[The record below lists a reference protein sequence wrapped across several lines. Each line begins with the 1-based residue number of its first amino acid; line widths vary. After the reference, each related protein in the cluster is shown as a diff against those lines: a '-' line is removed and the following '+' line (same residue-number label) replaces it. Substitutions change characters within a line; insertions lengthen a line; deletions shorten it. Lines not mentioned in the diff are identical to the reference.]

1 MAKLY
6 LNKINSGEMELND
19 VPIEWR
25 AEVEELLN
33 DETHDKR

>member
-25 AEVEELLN
+25 AEVEDLLQEQN
-33 DETHDKR
+33 EEIA

>member
-6 LNKINSGEMELND
+6 LNKINAGEMTIEE

-25 AEVEELLN
+25 DEVEVLLQEQ
-33 DETHDKR
+33 DEEIN